1 MIPGDTAPASRPFA
15 KSDPQHPA
23 PSERRRS
30 TEGLE
35 LRLTQRYGSTASAS
49 EPRFEERSGTATLEG
64 LLAHRSVRR
73 YLRQAL
79 EPGTL
84 ELLIAAAQSAASSS
98 NLQLWSVV
106 NVEDPELRQA
116 LSSLAGDQAHVRTAP
131 LFLVWVAD
139 LHRASELARLRG
151 LPDDGLNYLESLLV
165 ASVDAALAAQNAVVA
180 AEALGL
186 GTVYIGALRN
196 HPDHVAAL
204 LGLPRHAFAVFGL
217 CVGWPDPAAAAP
229 VKPRLPQAVVVHHE
243 RYRFTEREHAQVEQ
257 YDQLMQRFYASQQMP
272 VPEGGW
278 SWHSARR
285 FASAAALN
293 GRHLLREALGRLGF
307 ELR

>member
-1 MIPGDTAPASRPFA
+1 MTLGDTASTGHPFPNSAKHSASSEA
-15 KSDPQHPA
+15 AGELSD
-23 PSERRRS
+23 
-30 TEGLE
+30 GLE
-35 LRLTQRYGSTASAS
+35 LRLNQRYGRGVSLPLPQFDEPSAA
-49 EPRFEERSGTATLEG
+49 ATLER
-64 LLAHRSVRR
+64 LLSHRSVRR
-73 YLRQAL
+73 YLQKGL

-106 NVEDPELRQA
+106 NVENPESRQA
-116 LSSLAGDQAHVRTAP
+116 LSKLAGEQAHVRKAP

-139 LHRASELARLRG
+139 LHRARELARARG
-151 LPDDGLNYLESLLV
+151 LAGDGLNYLESFLV

-180 AEALGL
+180 AEAMGL

-196 HPDHVAAL
+196 HPERVAEI
-204 LGLPRHAFAVFGL
+204 LGLPKYAFAVFGL
-217 CVGWPDPAAAAP
+217 CVGWPDPADTGAI
-229 VKPRLPQAVVVHHE
+229 KPRLPQTVVLHHDL
-243 RYRFTEREHAQVEQ
+243 YGFTQPQRESVAG
-257 YDQLMQRFYASQQMP
+257 YDRLMQDFYASQQLP

-285 FASAAALN
+285 FATAAALN

-307 ELR
+307 ELS